1 MEKFKGRFYLAV
13 GFIFAGT
20 AVIAAR
26 FVSGFLGPFTI
37 TAVSLLA
44 ALVILVPFNYLK
56 IQAALKLMKKTDW
69 LMISLQAFFGIF
81 LFRAFLL
88 FGLQKISS
96 TEAGVL
102 IGTAPILT
110 SILAYTLLK
119 EKVTLRTIIG
129 ILCAVLGIILLQGAH
144 FSNFTLSQS
153 IGTILVLGAA
163 ACESLFNILSRFH
176 SLNKATGN
184 MDRMPPVVQSLL
196 VSAIAFIFC
205 LLPALAEH
213 PVSSLIA
220 LDWIGWLSLLWYGLF
235 VTILSY
241 VLWYAGIKRCTAHTA
256 AAFSGLMPF
265 TSMILSHW
273 VLSESITSLQWI
285 GGGLVILGVIIIGIS
300 QSYESETPE
309 FQT

>member
-1 MEKFKGRFYLAV
+1 MEKFKGRFYLTL

-20 AVIAAR
+20 SVIAAR
-26 FVSGFLGPFTI
+26 FVSTFLGPFTI

-44 ALVILVPFNYLK
+44 ALVILLPFYYFQIKVAIKQMNK
-56 IQAALKLMKKTDW
+56 NDW
-69 LMISLQAFFGIF
+69 LMISLQALFGIF

-88 FGLQKISS
+88 FGLQMISS

-119 EKVTLRTIIG
+119 EKTTLKSITG

-144 FSNFTLSQS
+144 FSNFTLAQF
-153 IGTILVLGAA
+153 IGTLLVLGAA
-163 ACESLFNILSRFH
+163 ACESLFNILSRLH
-176 SLNKATGN
+176 SLNKTTGN
-184 MDRMPPVVQSLL
+184 MNLIPPVVQSLL
-196 VSAIAFIFC
+196 VSAVAFIFC
-205 LLPALAEH
+205 FLPALAEH
-213 PVSSLIA
+213 PASALYA
-220 LDWIGWLSLLWYGLF
+220 LDYKGWLSLLWYGLF

-273 VLSESITSLQWI
+273 ILNESITFLQWI
-285 GGGLVILGVIIIGIS
+285 GGGMVIFGIIIIGIS
-300 QSYESETPE
+300 QSQEDKAPQ